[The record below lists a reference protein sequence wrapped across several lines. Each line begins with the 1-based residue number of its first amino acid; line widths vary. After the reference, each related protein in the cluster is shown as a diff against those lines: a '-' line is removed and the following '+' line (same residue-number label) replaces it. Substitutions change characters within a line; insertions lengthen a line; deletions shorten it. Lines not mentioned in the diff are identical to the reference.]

1 MKTNYKGKNEIREEL
16 AILWQRNVHMILNI
30 ANFRHEELGKMVG
43 VKRQTINTMLNRDD
57 HHLTGIQF
65 LGTMQGLKRMI
76 EVWSADERLKNL
88 VLDLYEEID
97 NNYKE
102 KGLK

>member
-1 MKTNYKGKNEIREEL
+1 MKTSYKGNNGIREEL
-16 AILWQRNVHMILNI
+16 AILWQRNVQMILCI
-30 ANFRHEELGKMVG
+30 ANFRHEDLGDMIG
-43 VKRQTINTMLNRDD
+43 VSRQTISTMLRRDD

-65 LGTMQGLKRMI
+65 LGTMQGLRYMI
-76 EVWSADERLKNL
+76 EAWSADDRLKNL
-88 VLDLYEEID
+88 VLDLYSEID